1 MRHHV
6 RGFTLVELLVVIAII
21 GVLVALLLP
30 AVQAAREAARRT
42 TCLDHLKNLGL
53 ACLNHLDARKTYP
66 PGKVLRRDANPTEE
80 LTNWAIEILPYIEEG
95 ALYDRYDQ
103 TRRNWDNVN
112 KLVLQTTLP
121 VMGCPSDPNV
131 GRLAVP
137 QNGPTF
143 GSEGLATGSYRAVG
157 GRGLSG
163 GNPDEMY
170 WDSMQATMGD
180 NANQLNREDRGAMH
194 MVTRFNLSP
203 VRAGQITDGAS
214 HTLLI
219 GEYTANRLV
228 GRSVY
233 WANSFYG
240 MNLGSIV
247 PNVGSHFWTPDYE
260 TCRVNMPDPGFPQ
273 PCRRAF
279 SSMHGGSSTVN
290 FVYCDGAVRSINTD
304 VNMTVMANTATIS
317 GRETQVVIE

>member
-1 MRHHV
+1 MRSRA

-21 GVLVALLLP
+21 GILVALLLP
-30 AVQAAREAARRT
+30 AVQAAREAARRA
-42 TCLDHLKNLGL
+42 TCMDHIKNLGL
-53 ACLNHLDARKTYP
+53 ACLNHMAAKKTLP
-66 PGKVLRRDANPTEE
+66 PGKVVQTDANPTLE
-80 LTNWAIEILPYIEEG
+80 LTNWAIEILPFLEEN
-95 ALYDRYDQ
+95 ALYDLYNQ
-103 TRRNWDNVN
+103 RRHNWDNVN
-112 KLVLQTTLP
+112 KRVLQTILP

-131 GRLAVP
+131 GKLAVP
-137 QNGPTF
+137 QNGPMF

-163 GNPDEMY
+163 GSPDEMY
-170 WDSMQATMGD
+170 WDSMQATFGT
-180 NANQLNREDRGAMH
+180 NPNQLNREDRGAMH
-194 MVTRFNLSP
+194 MVTRFKLTP
-203 VRAGQITDGAS
+203 VKAGQLIDGTS

-219 GEYTANRLV
+219 GEYTADKLP

-273 PCRRAF
+273 PCRRAY
-279 SSMHGGSSTVN
+279 SSMHGGGNSIN
-290 FVYCDGAVRSINTD
+290 FVFCDGSVRSISTD
-304 VNMTVMANTATIS
+304 VNLILMANMATIA
-317 GRETQVVIE
+317 GREAEHVVE